1 MILVVGSTGNVGS
14 KIVRELSTRKVAF
27 RALVRKPTDRD
38 RLQAQGVDAALG
50 DITQAESVRSALKGI
65 QRLYLLSPSSER
77 LADIESAIVDEARK
91 EGVQHIVKHSVLGA
105 DIHASCPLTSV
116 HAYAEEAIKASGIP
130 YTFLRLN
137 SFMQNF
143 ATTHTWSIIA
153 QNAFYESLAHARVS
167 HVDTRDVATA
177 AANILTETGHEG
189 RTYDI
194 TGPEALSN
202 DQIAAKLSNIVGREI
217 RYEPIS
223 DEAMQQGLSAAG
235 FSQWYAN
242 AVVELYRF
250 FRQGGGAPV
259 TPDLEQLIKR
269 KPLTLDNYL
278 QEHIQ
283 QFQAH

>member
-50 DITQAESVRSALKGI
+50 DITQVESVRPALKGI

-153 QNAFYESLAHARVS
+153 QNAFYESLAHALVS